1 MLDDVR
7 FEKDSYLPFINF
19 HFGLLCQLLKEVK
32 ECDTKIKVL
41 SVLSFIIER
50 VDVYIRPYCA
60 QLADYLPFL
69 WQESQDHNL
78 LQCSI
83 VTSFNHLVKV
93 IKLIIQK
100 LVLIF
105 HF

>member
-1 MLDDVR
+1 
-7 FEKDSYLPFINF
+7 
-19 HFGLLCQLLKEVK
+19 LKEVK

-93 IKLIIQK
+93 ITFFSTIKN
-100 LVLIF
+100 
-105 HF
+105 